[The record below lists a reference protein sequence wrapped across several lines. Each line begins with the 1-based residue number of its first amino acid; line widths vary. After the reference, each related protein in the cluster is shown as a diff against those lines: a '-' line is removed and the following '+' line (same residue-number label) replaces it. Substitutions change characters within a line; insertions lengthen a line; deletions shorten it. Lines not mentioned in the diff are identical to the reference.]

1 MPISYR
7 IDPSRKLVL
16 TTATGVLTDDDLIR
30 HKQRLVA
37 DPAFQPGMRQL
48 SDVRGV
54 TDLQVT
60 PLGVR
65 LMVAAD
71 EGHAAALAGHRL
83 AIVVSKDLAFGMA
96 RSTRCWPRT
105 PPRASGCFGRSRK
118 LRPGLG
124 PEGEGGPGPRLW
136 RQWRSRGPR
145 DRDPGPGDTTWQP
158 PYRRPPRSSP
168 LSPSDLTSV
177 TLVTSDGLTRSARAS
192 SCQSD
197 TDYSPRTLT
206 ITRFRR

>member
-37 DPAFQPGMRQL
+37 DPAFQPDMRQL

-71 EGHAAALAGHRL
+71 EAHAPALGGHRL
-83 AIVVSKDLAFGMA
+83 AIVVIEDLTFGMA
-96 RSTRCWPRT
+96 RMYQML
-105 PPRASGCFGRSRK
+105 A
-118 LRPGLG
+118 
-124 PEGEGGPGPRLW
+124 E
-136 RQWRSRGPR
+136 
-145 DRDPGPGDTTWQP
+145 DTT
-158 PYRRPPRSSP
+158 RSVGVFREIAEAEAW
-168 LSPSDLTSV
+168 L
-177 TLVTSDGLTRSARAS
+177 GL
-192 SCQSD
+192 
-197 TDYSPRTLT
+197 
-206 ITRFRR
+206 